1 MLVRGL
7 TLTLFSSNSGYKQTT
22 TLYIETKIE
31 ERERR
36 DEREEKNEKERGS
49 GRHVSPLPNNTF
61 ILSTE
66 GRVIRKKLKPVC
78 LCQVRGQ
85 GSKVNFK

>member
-36 DEREEKNEKERGS
+36 DEREEKNEKAS
-49 GRHVSPLPNNTF
+49 GRHVSPLPKNTF

-66 GRVIRKKLKPVC
+66 GRFIRKKLKLVC